1 VLPCVVH
8 EDEDLL
14 VVNKPAGLNTHA
26 PGWYAG
32 EGLYEWLRG
41 REPRWAALAI
51 IHRLDKETSGLMV
64 FSKTPLANRS
74 LTAQFTKHAVR
85 KKYVFLTDR
94 PVPGREVVVRSAL
107 VRAGERY
114 VSRPAHEGA
123 AVAETRFRF
132 LGDARRCLGLAQAG
146 LGACQVVEA
155 EPLTGRTHQI
165 RVHAAGQGFPILGD
179 TLYGGAPA
187 PRLCLHATELAL
199 EHPATG
205 QTTVFRAVSAF
216 DDADNARSSLRAG
229 LIEPEATNAYRI
241 LHGAADG
248 RPGWYVERFGDYLL
262 SQGQQPPTASQ
273 QAELGR
279 LMKML
284 SARGACHR
292 ILRRQVCRAAS
303 GRAWPEAVL
312 GEAPPERF
320 AIRENGIRFEIS
332 FSEGCSVGLF
342 LDQRDNRRRLLTGHI
357 AAGFALRAEGG
368 APERGSAELEP
379 GGGLPGQTTGDR
391 SHTSPFILHPSPGEV
406 LNAFAYTCGF
416 SVCAAKTGARTTS
429 IDLSKRYLEWGRRN
443 FTLNQLDAGGHDFLY
458 GDALGWLR
466 RLRRKERRFDVIL
479 LDPPTFSQSRES
491 GVFRAQKDYEGLVGA
506 ALPLLRGGGVLF
518 ASTNAADW
526 PPEQFLAALAR
537 PLEAAR
543 RPILQRH
550 YAPQPPDFPV
560 ARSEPAYLKTVWL
573 RIG

>member
-1 VLPCVVH
+1 MEFLVTCVVH
-8 EDEDLL
+8 EDEELL

-26 PGWYAG
+26 PGLYAG
-32 EGLYEWLRG
+32 EGLYDWLRG

-51 IHRLDKETSGLMV
+51 IHRLDKETSGLIV

-74 LTAQFTKHAVR
+74 LTGQFTRHAVR
-85 KKYVFLTDR
+85 KKYLFLTDR
-94 PVPGREVVVRSAL
+94 PVPGREVIVRSAL
-107 VRAGERY
+107 VRAGQRY
-114 VSRPAHEGA
+114 VSRPEHEGA

-132 LGDARRCLGLAQAG
+132 LGEAGRCLGLAGAG

-155 EPLTGRTHQI
+155 EPVTGRTHQI

-179 TLYGGAPA
+179 TLYGGTPA
-187 PRLCLHATELAL
+187 PRVCLHAAELAL

-205 QTTVFRAVSAF
+205 QPTVFRAVSAF
-216 DDADNARSSLRAG
+216 DDADIGRSSLRAG
-229 LIEPEATNAYRI
+229 LIESEATNAYRI
-241 LHGAADG
+241 VHGAADG

-262 SQGQQPPTASQ
+262 SQSDQPPTAQQ

-279 LMKML
+279 LVNML
-284 SARGACHR
+284 SGRGACHK
-292 ILRRQVCRAAS
+292 ILRRQVCRAGAGFAS
-303 GRAWPEAVL
+303 PQAVL

-320 AIRENGIRFEIS
+320 AIRENGLQFEIG
-332 FSEGCSVGLF
+332 FSDGYSVGLF
-342 LDQRDNRRRLLTGHI
+342 LDQRDNRRRLLSGHI
-357 AAGFALRAEGG
+357 H
-368 APERGSAELEP
+368 PS
-379 GGGLPGQTTGDR
+379 
-391 SHTSPFILHPSPGEV
+391 SFILHPSPCEV

-416 SVCAAKTGARTTS
+416 SVCAAKIGAHTTS

-443 FTLNQLDAGGHDFLY
+443 FTLNQLDAGRHDFLH
-458 GDALGWLR
+458 GDVFDWLR
-466 RLRRKERRFDVIL
+466 RLGSRQRRFDVIL

-491 GVFRAQKDYEGLVGA
+491 GVFKAQKDYGELVGA

-518 ASTNAADW
+518 ASTNTGDW
-526 PPEQFLAALAR
+526 SPEQFLAAVAR
-537 PLEAAR
+537 PIEAAR

-560 ARSEPAYLKTVWL
+560 SRSEPAYLKTVWL